1 MLMKP
6 VINNNGTS
14 REAMIKMRLD
24 ANRAVHA
31 AMKALQ
37 ELSPHGRDYL
47 GNNDAW
53 QRDRDIYVARFAAL
67 DAMSNDLMEEAVS
80 IMEGAA

>member
-14 REAMIKMRLD
+14 RKAMIKMRLD

-31 AMKALQ
+31 AMT
-37 ELSPHGRDYL
+37 
-47 GNNDAW
+47 
-53 QRDRDIYVARFAAL
+53 
-67 DAMSNDLMEEAVS
+67 
-80 IMEGAA
+80 GAARTVATWPRLPWQQ

>member
-1 MLMKP
+1 MIMHP

-14 REAMIKMRLD
+14 RDEMIQMRIK
-24 ANRAVHA
+24 ANRALHA

-47 GNNDAW
+47 GNNEAW
-53 QRDRDIYVARFAAL
+53 QRDRDIFVARFAAL
-67 DAMSNDLMEEAVS
+67 DAMSNELMEEAVS